1 MLPPEARREP
11 LHDHARALAA
21 RDALLILAAAC
32 APAEPAGDATV
43 PVGPEGLE
51 GDL

>member
-1 MLPPEARREP
+1 MSASMRW
-11 LHDHARALAA
+11 AALVAI
-21 RDALLILAAAC
+21 LLLAAC
-32 APAEPAGDATV
+32 AAPEPAGDATV

>member
-1 MLPPEARREP
+1 MTTPVRWL
-11 LHDHARALAA
+11 LAT
-21 RDALLILAAAC
+21 ALLILAAAC

>member
-1 MLPPEARREP
+1 MTLPV
-11 LHDHARALAA
+11 RALLAT
-21 RDALLILAAAC
+21 ALLLFVAAC
-32 APAEPAGDATV
+32 TAPQPAGDATV

>member
-1 MLPPEARREP
+1 MSVRSL
-11 LHDHARALAA
+11 LAT
-21 RDALLILAAAC
+21 ALLLLLSAC
-32 APAEPAGDATV
+32 AAPEPAGDATV

>member
-1 MLPPEARREP
+1 MPHLVRRLLPFVLVA
-11 LHDHARALAA
+11 LLAA
-21 RDALLILAAAC
+21 CNAAA
-32 APAEPAGDATV
+32 PAGDATV

>member
-1 MLPPEARREP
+1 MSMPRWL
-11 LHDHARALAA
+11 LTC
-21 RDALLILAAAC
+21 ALLLLLAAC
-32 APAEPAGDATV
+32 APGEPAGDATV

>member
-1 MLPPEARREP
+1 MPA
-11 LHDHARALAA
+11 ARAAL
-21 RDALLILAAAC
+21 RSGALLLLVALAAAC
-32 APAEPAGDATV
+32 ASAPPPAGDATP

>member
-1 MLPPEARREP
+1 MKTAPRWLLATALML
-11 LHDHARALAA
+11 
-21 RDALLILAAAC
+21 LLAAC
-32 APAEPAGDATV
+32 APSQPAGDATV

>member
-1 MLPPEARREP
+1 MSRPRWL
-11 LHDHARALAA
+11 LTT
-21 RDALLILAAAC
+21 ALLLLLAAC
-32 APAEPAGDATV
+32 AASEPAGDATV